1 MTTPP
6 PPLTPTPSDN
16 EGGSKTM
23 TAADDGGNASL
34 SSAVV
39 RLTLQVDNTSALP
52 FFLKGRVS
60 EKEH

>member
-1 MTTPP
+1 
-6 PPLTPTPSDN
+6 
-16 EGGSKTM
+16 M